1 MNNNQISELLIIVLI
16 VMLFILIALVCTW
29 LYLKYRSIKT
39 EQKRKT
45 QTVNNKPTEIQKT
58 STYKD
63 YSKQSIFNFMEFDK
77 VVDNMICQK
86 NGFRYLMVV
95 SCQGV
100 NYDLMSVAEKLS
112 VEQGFVEFLNTLR
125 HPIQIYT
132 QTRTVN
138 LENSVQNYKRRVKE
152 EEDKLN
158 KMKLS
163 YEQMVKSG
171 AYSNEEIQKAF
182 FELTKQTNLCEY
194 GKDIIAN
201 TERMSLNKNVL
212 NKQYYIIVPYYP
224 SELGANS
231 FDKEEIQNIAFSELY
246 TRAQSIV
253 RTLSACGV
261 TGKIMNS
268 NELVELLYM
277 AYNRDEAE
285 IFGVDK
291 ILRMGYDELYST
303 APDVLDKK
311 SKELDRQIEEKAFK
325 LAQQKVYEVKSE
337 KQKRYETKVKS
348 IDDLIDETAKM
359 ILDEN
364 EQQLGQ
370 EVTKKAKKKI
380 DEDKE
385 KRTTKVKEGKQADE
399 KVKKTRTRKTS
410 SNAV

>member
-1 MNNNQISELLIIVLI
+1 MNNNQISDLLIIVLMI
-16 VMLFILIALVCTW
+16 AFLILVVLVCAL

-45 QTVNNKPTEIQKT
+45 QTVNNKPTEIQKS

-158 KMKLS
+158 KMKLN

>member
-45 QTVNNKPTEIQKT
+45 QTVNNKPTEIQKS

-158 KMKLS
+158 KMKLN